1 MWPEEAIQVH
11 GDGGHTQTGE
21 ENLSG
26 MPRWYEQSC
35 SVLTPSMTKLFKHL
49 QVCLKLRLVKFFS
62 VLFST

>member
-11 GDGGHTQTGE
+11 GDGGHMQIGE

-26 MPRWYEQSC
+26 MYEQSC
-35 SVLTPSMTKLFKHL
+35 SLLTPSMTKLFEHL